1 MMDQHFRI
9 VSAIVILLALIFFTI
24 LLRRLGIIEEQH
36 GKLFS
41 KLITQITL
49 PALILFSMARAELL
63 FSEVELALIMFLAS
77 LFCLT
82 LGWLIGRALG
92 LERAKMG
99 PFILVTGFGS
109 SSLLGFALVSEVFP
123 NDDQAMAEAV
133 ILSALG
139 VQPLLFTLG
148 TMVAIFYGDA
158 STVVGSRLTHSL
170 RYFYSPIFLA
180 FVGGILLSALIGPA
194 SHPVYK
200 SIMDGVHVA
209 GAANTFL
216 VTMTVGLFLHL
227 RGLREVLL
235 VGAFVCA
242 VKLVVMPVLVWV
254 PTLFLALPTWQI
266 EVMVLEASMPS
277 AMLAVVLASAYGC
290 DARFA
295 CKLVLVTTVAAVV
308 TVPIMFELLR

>member
-1 MMDQHFRI
+1 
-9 VSAIVILLALIFFTI
+9 
-24 LLRRLGIIEEQH
+24 
-36 GKLFS
+36 
-41 KLITQITL
+41 
-49 PALILFSMARAELL
+49 
-63 FSEVELALIMFLAS
+63 
-77 LFCLT
+77 
-82 LGWLIGRALG
+82 
-92 LERAKMG
+92 MG

-158 STVVGSRLTHSL
+158 STVIGSRLTHSL

-194 SHPVYK
+194 FHPVYK

-277 AMLAVVLASAYGC
+277 SMLAVVLASAYGC

-295 CKLVLVTTVAAVV
+295 CKLVLVTIVAAVV